1 MRFSVAPV
9 ALCVSSLVFAAVY
22 TAAPRAAAS
31 TPPQPPAAVPPP
43 SSADSADAAAKHAK
57 LTECL
62 KEAKERK
69 LVGAAKTAYVKDCT
83 SKR

>member
-9 ALCVSSLVFAAVY
+9 ALCVSWLVLAAVY

-62 KEAKERK
+62 KEAKVRK
-69 LVGAAKTAYVKDCT
+69 LVGAAKTAYVKECT
-83 SKR
+83 SKP